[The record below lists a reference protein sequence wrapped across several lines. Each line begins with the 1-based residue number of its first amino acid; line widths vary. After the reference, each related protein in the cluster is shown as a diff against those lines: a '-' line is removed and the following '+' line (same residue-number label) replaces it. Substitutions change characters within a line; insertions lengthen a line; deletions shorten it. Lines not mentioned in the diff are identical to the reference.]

1 MWEASIGLN
10 GWLTSGTFGFT
21 PMHQMGH
28 VLSARYNAT
37 HGATL
42 ACMMPA
48 WMRHFANREDNQ
60 RYQMFAERIFGCGIQ
75 EAADKFEQIMKDHGV
90 QTRISLFGVNEQDI
104 PSLVDDVVSVSF
116 GPDGMLNGRPKTSRK
131 DIEEIYRLAL

>member
-1 MWEASIGLN
+1 MWAASIGLN

-28 VLSARYNAT
+28 VLSAQYGAT

-48 WMRHFANREDNQ
+48 WMRHFAGRDDNAKYVQ
-60 RYQMFAERIFGCGIQ
+60 LAERLFGCDLRT
-75 EAADKFEQIMKDHGV
+75 AADKYEELMKGFGV
-90 QTRISLFGVNEQDI
+90 QTRISEFGVREEDI
-104 PSLVDDVVSVSF
+104 ERLTDMVVSVSF
-116 GPDGMLNGRPKTSRK
+116 GPDGKLAGNPQMERE
-131 DIEEIYRLAL
+131 DIRELYKLAL